1 MTNGGATGEEPFGPE
16 FDVYRALVE
25 GIPAILYIDSLD
37 EWSTNWYT
45 SPQAERLLGFT
56 VEEWGTTPDLWLQRI
71 HPDDRDRVK
80 DENDRS
86 NESREPFTSEYR
98 FITKDGRTVWLRD
111 EALVV
116 TNEGERPFWR
126 GFMHDIT
133 AQKEA
138 EEKLRWSLEVLRRTI
153 QQRRELALRL
163 ESAQEEERRRI
174 AADIHD
180 DPIQVMSAVDLRMGM
195 MVERDEPVDPALI
208 ATLQE
213 TVRQSIER
221 LRSLLFELRPAALD
235 RDGLVAALTQ
245 YLQHTS
251 KETGWTFEIVDR
263 LEFEPDPELR
273 ATLYRTAQEAVANA
287 RKHSSASRVVVTVIT
302 EGDGITIRVSDDG
315 SGFDTGRLDE
325 PRPGHLGLV
334 TMVERAELMGGWCR
348 VSSVPSEGT
357 TVECWLPSDGGTA
370 LDLRPGRSA

>member
-1 MTNGGATGEEPFGPE
+1 MTSEGASGEGGFGPG

-71 HPDDRDRVK
+71 HPEDRDRVK

-86 NESREPFTSEYR
+86 NESREPFKSEYR

-163 ESAQEEERRRI
+163 ETSQEEERRRI

-180 DPIQVMSAVDLRMGM
+180 DPIQVMSAVDLRMGI
-195 MVERDEPVDPALI
+195 MVERDAPVAPQAI
-208 ATLQE
+208 ADLQVI
-213 TVRQSIER
+213 VRQSIER
-221 LRSLLFELRPAALD
+221 LRSLLFELRPLTLD
-235 RDGLVAALTQ
+235 REGLIVALTQ
-245 YLQHTS
+245 YLDHTA
-251 KETGWTFEIVDR
+251 KETGWTVQVVDQ

-273 ATLYRTAQEAVANA
+273 ATLYRIAQEAIANA
-287 RKHSSASRVVVTVIT
+287 RKHAGASGVVVTVIT
-302 EGDGITIRVSDDG
+302 EGDGVTIRISDDG
-315 SGFDTGRLDE
+315 SGFDAGRLDE
-325 PRPGHLGLV
+325 PTPGHLGLV
-334 TMVERAELMGGWCR
+334 TMIERAELMGGWCR

-357 TVECWLPSDGGTA
+357 TVECWLPSEGEVAADA
-370 LDLRPGRSA
+370 PPGRTA

>member
-1 MTNGGATGEEPFGPE
+1 MTNGGATGEELFGPE

-86 NESREPFTSEYR
+86 NESR
-98 FITKDGRTVWLRD
+98 RTVHVRAPLQH
-111 EALVV
+111 
-116 TNEGERPFWR
+116 EGRAHGVAARR
-126 GFMHDIT
+126 GAGRHQRRRAAVLARIH
-133 AQKEA
+133 ARHHGPEEA
-138 EEKLRWSLEVLRRTI
+138 EEKLPVEPRVLRRTI

-195 MVERDEPVDPALI
+195 MVERDEPVDPAPI

-235 RDGLVAALTQ
+235 RRRAGRRPHAVPAAHL
-245 YLQHTS
+245 
-251 KETGWTFEIVDR
+251 EGNGVDVR
-263 LEFEPDPELR
+263 DR
-273 ATLYRTAQEAVANA
+273 G
-287 RKHSSASRVVVTVIT
+287 SSRV
-302 EGDGITIRVSDDG
+302 RARS
-315 SGFDTGRLDE
+315 RA
-325 PRPGHLGLV
+325 PGHALPHGAGGGGQRPEALV
-334 TMVERAELMGGWCR
+334 RLARGGH
-348 VSSVPSEGT
+348 G
-357 TVECWLPSDGGTA
+357 DHGG
-370 LDLRPGRSA
+370 

>member
-1 MTNGGATGEEPFGPE
+1 MTNSDATGEELFGPE

-86 NESREPFTSEYR
+86 NESREPFKSEYR

-116 TNEGERPFWR
+116 SNGGERPFWR

-195 MVERDEPVDPALI
+195 MVERDEPVDPASSPPCRRRCGNRSNGSGRCCSSSVRRRS
-208 ATLQE
+208 
-213 TVRQSIER
+213 TVTGWWRPS
-221 LRSLLFELRPAALD
+221 RSTCSTPRRK
-235 RDGLVAALTQ
+235 RDGR
-245 YLQHTS
+245 S
-251 KETGWTFEIVDR
+251 RSWTDSSSSPIPSSGPR
-263 LEFEPDPELR
+263 STARRRRRWPTPGSTRPPR
-273 ATLYRTAQEAVANA
+273 AWW
-287 RKHSSASRVVVTVIT
+287 SR
-302 EGDGITIRVSDDG
+302 
-315 SGFDTGRLDE
+315 
-325 PRPGHLGLV
+325 
-334 TMVERAELMGGWCR
+334 
-348 VSSVPSEGT
+348 
-357 TVECWLPSDGGTA
+357 
-370 LDLRPGRSA
+370 